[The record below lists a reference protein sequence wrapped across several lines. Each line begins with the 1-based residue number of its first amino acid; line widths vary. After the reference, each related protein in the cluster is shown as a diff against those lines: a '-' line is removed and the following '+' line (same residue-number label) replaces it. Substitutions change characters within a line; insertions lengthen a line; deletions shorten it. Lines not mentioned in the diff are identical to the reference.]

1 MKKFRV
7 VASYVTYCTAEIEAE
22 TREEAWLQ
30 AKAMDGGDF
39 DVDRGDG
46 YGDWEIDEIQ
56 DITEEII
63 R

>member
-39 DVDRGDG
+39 QADTYSGD
-46 YGDWEIDEIQ
+46 DWEIEDIQ
-56 DITEEII
+56 DITEEPTK
-63 R
+63 